1 MRHIYFKDGKLYLL
15 DQRKLPFVKE
25 YVECS
30 SIHDVAKC
38 IKDMVVRG
46 APAIGVAASYG
57 VAMGIMEGFSF
68 EDIYKLLISTRPTAK
83 NLAWALYEMRKLID
97 AGLPPI
103 DAAKKIHEDDVAIN
117 KKIGKNGHEL
127 IREGFNILTHCNA
140 GLLATGGF
148 GTALGVIYAA
158 KEAGKRF
165 SVYVDE
171 TRPYLQ
177 GSRLTAFE
185 LMENGVDCTLIC
197 DNMAGFLMKQGKI
210 NMVIVGADR
219 ITCRGDTANKIG
231 TYSIAVLA
239 NRHQI
244 PFYVAAPS
252 STFDLDI
259 SSADEIII
267 EERSAE
273 EVRKCAGVKV
283 APDNVKVYNPSFD
296 ITEGELITA
305 FITEKGIIKRPFD
318 LNIAKCLK
326 NN

>member
-1 MRHIYFKDGKLYLL
+1 MGLL
-15 DQRKLPFVKE
+15 
-25 YVECS
+25 
-30 SIHDVAKC
+30 
-38 IKDMVVRG
+38 
-46 APAIGVAASYG
+46 
-57 VAMGIMEGFSF
+57 EGFSF

-83 NLAWALYEMRKLID
+83 NLVWALNEMKRLID

-103 DAAKKIHEDDVAIN
+103 DAAKKIHEDDVTIN

-210 NMVIVGADR
+210 DMVIVGADR
-219 ITCRGDTANKIG
+219 ITSRGDTANKIG

-239 NRHQI
+239 NRHHI

-259 SSADEIII
+259 SSTDEIII
-267 EERSAE
+267 EERSPE

-283 APDNVKVYNPSFD
+283 ASDKVKVYNPSFD

-305 FITEKGIIKRPFD
+305 FITEMGIIERPFD